1 MNNLLTAN
9 PSPKSPVTDVPT
21 TEWID
26 QHEDADKIWALVTH
40 IRDEAHSN
48 WYENGWFDGYNDL
61 TRGG

>member
-26 QHEDADKIWALVTH
+26 NHADKDKIWALVTY
-40 IRDEAHSN
+40 IRDEARSEG
-48 WYENGWFDGYNDL
+48 YDDGWSAHRDL
-61 TRGG
+61 YDE